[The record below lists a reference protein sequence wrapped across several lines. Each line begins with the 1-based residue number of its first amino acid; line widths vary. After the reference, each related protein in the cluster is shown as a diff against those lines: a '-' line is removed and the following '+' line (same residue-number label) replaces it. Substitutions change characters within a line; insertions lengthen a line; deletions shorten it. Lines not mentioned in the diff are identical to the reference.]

1 MVYTCNILYLLESAI
16 HVRIFMTLCRYMY
29 GSLVFCFG
37 LFCFVCFVLFLFKT
51 DILSFSVSFTKPL
64 EFKSG
69 TSTLFSRTFQ
79 RQILFLFFFF
89 ETRTTSLK
97 IVAPFLVKGVNH
109 IETLTRRF
117 HAMLNL
123 FSVKNDLK
131 SNMIQSKWL
140 SYTNNTFILWCIC
153 TICSVVVPYCCYIVI
168 LNNVKYIFDF
178 FSGSPLSL
186 LHFYKL
192 PHRYV
197 ATVFLAD
204 LKQTFVLNFYILK
217 K

>member
-1 MVYTCNILYLLESAI
+1 MYVFSWHCAGTCMALLFF
-16 HVRIFMTLCRYMY
+16 VL
-29 GSLVFCFG
+29 
-37 LFCFVCFVLFLFKT
+37 VCFVLFVLFC
-51 DILSFSVSFTKPL
+51 FC
-64 EFKSG
+64 
-69 TSTLFSRTFQ
+69 SRL
-79 RQILFLFFFF
+79 ISCLFLCRLQSPLNSNQEPRLYFHEHFKDRFYFFSFFF

-178 FSGSPLSL
+178 FLEVPYL
-186 LHFYKL
+186 Y
-192 PHRYV
+192 
-197 ATVFLAD
+197 
-204 LKQTFVLNFYILK
+204 YIFISCPTGT
-217 K
+217 